1 MAKVKYVTGDSGAD
15 EVEFR
20 GYAFTDGKSTEI
32 KDADLQ
38 HFQQGNPYFEIVGGK
53 GSDNQIPNPAPAP
66 APVHVPEPQEPEP
79 VDDDAPQGPFTVEDT
94 GSGWYSILD
103 KDGKQVG
110 NKVRKDDAEA
120 FEEMSNAEQL
130 EYLS

>member
-1 MAKVKYVTGDSGAD
+1 MAKVKYVAGDSGAE

-38 HFQQGNPYFEIVGGK
+38 HFQQGNPYFEVSSEK
-53 GSDNQIPNPAPAP
+53 ASAPAP
-66 APVHVPEPQEPEP
+66 ATSKPAPAGKPATLKPE
-79 VDDDAPQGPFTVEDT
+79 DAPQGPFTVSD
-94 GSGWYSILD
+94 GDGGWYSILD

-110 NKVRKDDAEA
+110 NKIRKDDAEA